1 MKRRTFL
8 LSASLVGMGP
18 SIFLNRT
25 FKNTSK
31 MRIQTTTENIKPL
44 ALTMW
49 DFSWLER
56 RWTGAGYEDWDKALS
71 ELVERGYNAVRIDAY
86 PHLIANGK
94 DRKRKLLPVWSV
106 FDWGSPMTLDV
117 QVQPALNEFIARCK
131 KHNVKVGL
139 SSWYREDAENVRMG
153 ISSPEIM
160 ADQWIK
166 TVQSI
171 DDDGLLDNIF
181 YVDLCNEWPG
191 SLWAPYFK
199 NNPPE
204 LTWGGWYTTNS
215 MTWMKKAVELFK
227 KAYPELP
234 AGISFEI
241 KDLDVFKKR
250 DVSFADYLEPHIW
263 MSQRND
269 NEFYRKMDF
278 EDDTFSYK
286 GFETMASKGY
296 PLYNSDKKYWQDL
309 LTSYIK
315 DLGVIARALNQP
327 CMTSECWAVVNYKD
341 LPGLDW
347 EWIKELCALGSI
359 TAADTGQW
367 IAISTSNFCGPQF
380 TGMWRDIEW
389 HQKLTN
395 YIKSAK
401 VNKDLSESK
410 LGGRIMK

>member
-8 LSASLVGMGP
+8 LSTSLAGLGP
-18 SIFLNRT
+18 SIFLNRI
-25 FKNTSK
+25 FKRSPK
-31 MRIQTTTENIKPL
+31 MENQTTTEQIKPL
-44 ALTMW
+44 AFTMW

-56 RWTGAGYEDWDKALS
+56 RWSGAGYEDWDKALA
-71 ELVERGYNAVRIDAY
+71 ELVDRGYNAVRIDAY

-94 DRKRKLLPVWSV
+94 NKKWKLMPVWSV
-106 FDWGSPMTLDV
+106 LDWGSPMTI
-117 QVQPALNEFIARCK
+117 QVRIQPSLNEFIAKCRDHK
-131 KHNVKVGL
+131 VKVGL
-139 SSWYREDAENVRMG
+139 STWYREDVDNVRMK
-153 ISSPEIM
+153 IASPDIM

-166 TVQSI
+166 TIESI
-171 DDDGLLDNIF
+171 DEEGLLDNVF

-191 SLWAPYFK
+191 DLWAPYFK

-215 MTWMKKAVELFK
+215 MAWMAKAVEKVK
-227 KAYPELP
+227 KAFPDLP

-241 KDLDVFKKR
+241 KKLDELQKQ
-250 DVSFADYLEPHIW
+250 DVSFVDYLEPHIW

-269 NEFYRKMDF
+269 NEFYRKMKF
-278 EDDTFSYK
+278 QDDTFSFK
-286 GFETMASKGY
+286 GFETMVAKGFD
-296 PLYNSDKKYWQDL
+296 LYNSDKTYWQSL
-309 LTSYIK
+309 LTNYIK
-315 DLGVIARALNQP
+315 ELGMLAGELNQP

-347 EWIKELCALGSI
+347 GWIKELCALGAI

-367 IAISTSNFCGPQF
+367 LAVSTSNFCGPQF

-395 YIKSAK
+395 HIRTAK
-401 VNKDLSESK
+401 VNDDLLDSK
-410 LGGRIMK
+410 LVKRMQL

>member
-8 LSASLVGMGP
+8 FSASLAGMGP
-18 SIFLNRT
+18 SIFLNRN

-31 MRIQTTTENIKPL
+31 MRTHIATENIKPL

-94 DRKRKLLPVWSV
+94 TKKWKLNPVWSV

-117 QVQPALNEFIARCK
+117 QVQPALNEFIARCRE
-131 KHNVKVGL
+131 HNVKVGL

-166 TVQSI
+166 TVESI
-171 DDDGLLDNIF
+171 DGEGLLDNIF

-215 MTWMKKAVELFK
+215 MTWMKKAVELFR

-241 KDLDVFKKR
+241 KDLDVFKER

-263 MSQRND
+263 MSQRNN

-286 GFETMASKGY
+286 GFETMAAKGY
-296 PLYNSDKKYWQDL
+296 TLYNSDKKYWQDL
-309 LTSYIK
+309 LTSYIQ
-315 DLGVIARALNQP
+315 DLSVIARSLNQP

-347 EWIKELCALGSI
+347 GWIKELCALGSI

-367 IAISTSNFCGPQF
+367 LAVSTSNFCGPQF

-395 YIKSAK
+395 HIKSVN
-401 VNKDLSESK
+401 VNKDLGETK
-410 LGGRIMK
+410 LARRIMK